1 MNDSTHGHGL
11 WEERKDGYLCRVGQL
26 GLCQGPPWWR
36 EGAHFPDQ
44 MIGEG
49 RGGRGGGG
57 GGQSWNRGWSE
68 PGAKSMY
75 GLVITVIS
83 VTIK

>member
-49 RGGRGGGG
+49 RG
-57 GGQSWNRGWSE
+57 SCDVS
-68 PGAKSMY
+68 
-75 GLVITVIS
+75 
-83 VTIK
+83 